1 MLWLPEEWKLD
12 GVIFGTIISMWLIQV
27 PWETHVLFTKYFTKS
42 QKHRYWM
49 EQVNFAVVTVWLCFG
64 SGLASFAVMESGI
77 PGFLFKAVSAAGAV
91 SAALMLLFRQD
102 CLDLLHM
109 LRKK

>member
-1 MLWLPEEWKLD
+1 MALTVALGDSCRAVRMVVSLELARQQIML
-12 GVIFGTIISMWLIQV
+12 
-27 PWETHVLFTKYFTKS
+27 
-42 QKHRYWM
+42 
-49 EQVNFAVVTVWLCFG
+49 
-64 SGLASFAVMESGI
+64 
-77 PGFLFKAVSAAGAV
+77 VSAAGAV